1 VDARDFFG
9 LRTGGLWPEDGRWK
23 MEDGVEAFGR
33 EMEGGRWKVEDIVP
47 AVKYL
52 AVMTHSAKGLM

>member
-1 VDARDFFG
+1 
-9 LRTGGLWPEDGRWK
+9 